1 MNKKIKQAAVSFSF
15 LRSCTV
21 IMLLSVMLVS
31 PVIVYGKTNQT
42 KVTVELNFGGDK
54 EIRKVEVPWEKGMT
68 VLEAL
73 EHAANVSTHPVGN
86 YVFVVSVDGVEGERG
101 VMAWYYKVNGEHP
114 KELAIT
120 NKVKAGDTITWLYT
134 KDVCSA
140 TVDCKK

>member
-1 MNKKIKQAAVSFSF
+1 MNTTTKKAGVCTPFLHGWAV
-15 LRSCTV
+15 
-21 IMLLSVMLVS
+21 ILLLLAMFFS
-31 PVIVYGKTNQT
+31 PVIVSGKTNHST
-42 KVTVELNFGGDK
+42 VTIELNYGADK
-54 EIRKVEVPWEKGMT
+54 EIRKIEVPWEKGMT

-86 YVFVVSVDGVEGERG
+86 YVFVVSIDGVEGKRG

-140 TVDCKK
+140 TVDGKK